1 LKWRGKWKL
10 GHGKQEEYSV
20 IDFEDRRQSSK
31 LIMMTFDIYST
42 YYLFYGDAVYPRAP
56 DAGNTFSSSLI
67 KNISA
72 KI

>member
-1 LKWRGKWKL
+1 MKRKMKAGTWKTRP
-10 GHGKQEEYSV
+10 EYSV
-20 IDFEDRRQSSK
+20 IGLEDRRQTNK
-31 LIMMTFDIYST
+31 LIMMTFGHCST

>member
-1 LKWRGKWKL
+1 L
-10 GHGKQEEYSV
+10 
-20 IDFEDRRQSSK
+20 EDRRQTSK
-31 LIMMTFDIYST
+31 LIMMIFNHCST

-72 KI
+72 KIQDFPCKGLIKTLN